1 MIMSHWGKINADDN
15 QCIIESVSIKK
26 GIMSNIIKQ
35 FPEATDE
42 SRICMFS
49 QRQLGRIVSRC
60 GHFEFEDVICEI
72 EHVDMFTP
80 EPRRSFK
87 FGRKVANQLS
97 RHASIICFNPGVKQI
112 RLDKNY
118 DLFFAIFEFPMDL
131 LTLQSIKGWKENC
144 KTSIC
149 WVDDLWIR
157 SIGNLKGHL
166 KILSQFDYV
175 LLNCSA
181 SVPHVQKIIERP
193 CSYIAPG
200 VDSDRFCPYP
210 NPPIRC
216 VDVYS
221 MGRKSLVTHRSLL
234 ELAEQGKIFYIYD
247 TSGKMETFYP
257 QQHRSLIANIAKRSR
272 YFWANIAKI
281 NAQSETH
288 GQIEV
293 GFRFFE
299 GAASGTV
306 MLGEPPNNDAFKEN
320 FDWPDAVIRVPYDA
334 KNIAEILADLDS
346 QPERIR
352 EIRKNSVVQSLLR
365 HDWVY
370 RWRAILDMVGLEPRP
385 ALIAR
390 EERLKK
396 LAGDIMGGGG
406 E

>member
-1 MIMSHWGKINADDN
+1 
-15 QCIIESVSIKK
+15 
-26 GIMSNIIKQ
+26 MSNVSKQ
-35 FPEATDE
+35 KPEAAGE
-42 SRICMFS
+42 SRICMLS
-49 QRQLGRIVSRC
+49 QRQLERIVSCC

-72 EHVDMFTP
+72 DDVDMFTP
-80 EPRRSFK
+80 EPRRTFT
-87 FGRKVANQLS
+87 FGLKVANQLA
-97 RHASIICFNPGVKQI
+97 RRASITSFNPGVKQV
-112 RLDKNY
+112 RLGKNY
-118 DLFFAIFEFPMDL
+118 DLFFAIFEFPSDL
-131 LTLQSIKGWKENC
+131 LTLKSMEGWKERC
-144 KTSIC
+144 QTSVC
-149 WVDDLWIR
+149 WVDDLWI
-157 SIGNLKGHL
+157 SKIGNLKGHL

-181 SVPHVQKIIERP
+181 SVPHVQKIIGRP

-210 NPPIRC
+210 NPPMRC

-221 MGRKSLVTHRSLL
+221 MGRKSPVTHLSLL
-234 ELAEQGKIFYIYD
+234 KLAEQGKIFYIYD
-247 TSGKMETFYP
+247 TIHRMDTFYP
-257 QQHRSLIANIAKRSR
+257 QQHRFLVANIAKRSR

-281 NAQSETH
+281 NAQSETQ

-306 MLGEPPNNDAFKEN
+306 MLGEPPKNDAFKEY
-320 FDWPDAVIRVPYDA
+320 FDWPDAVIPVPYDTE
-334 KNIAEILADLDS
+334 NIGEILADLDS

-352 EIRKNSVVQSLLR
+352 EIRKNGVVQSLLR

-370 RWRAILDMVGLEPRP
+370 RWKAILDMVGLEPRP

-396 LAGDIMGGGG
+396 LAGEVEGGKGSSG
-406 E
+406 VE